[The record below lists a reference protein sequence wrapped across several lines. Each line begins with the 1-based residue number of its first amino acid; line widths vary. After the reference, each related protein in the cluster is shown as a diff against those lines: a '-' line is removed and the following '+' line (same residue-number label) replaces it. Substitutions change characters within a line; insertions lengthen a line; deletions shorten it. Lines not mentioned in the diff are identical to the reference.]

1 MKKIYYG
8 IVMGFQGY
16 MILISVINL
25 IFCVI
30 TGNSNQIFFGSIYL
44 FFVPYIR
51 YINSGNIFEI
61 LILVLF
67 FVFTIAVY
75 ILSLRELFNDKN
87 LKAPFTIINVIWM
100 LLSYASVILAVDS
113 GISYNFIPYITLIL
127 LLIVLILIKW
137 SEQNKAM
144 RSKTIPDEEDP
155 LAENFQLSAKS
166 YRQIA
171 RTAKGS
177 PIIETGVFLVS
188 IYLKYLYLQ
197 SFTFVTWFYLI
208 TVVLAILIFIG
219 TIYDCR
225 SFKKKTGQC
234 PPSENFLKKL
244 NIMQIVSFILFA
256 ISFAIVR

>member
-30 TGNSNQIFFGSIYL
+30 IGNSNQIFFGSIYL

-100 LLSYASVILAVDS
+100 ILSYASVILAADS
-113 GISYNFIPYITLIL
+113 GISYNFIPYIILIL

-155 LAENFQLSAKS
+155 LPENFQLSAKS
-166 YRQIA
+166 YRKLPV
-171 RTAKGS
+171 R
-177 PIIETGVFLVS
+177 
-188 IYLKYLYLQ
+188 LKVHRL
-197 SFTFVTWFYLI
+197 
-208 TVVLAILIFIG
+208 
-219 TIYDCR
+219 
-225 SFKKKTGQC
+225 
-234 PPSENFLKKL
+234 LK
-244 NIMQIVSFILFA
+244 QVCF
-256 ISFAIVR
+256 